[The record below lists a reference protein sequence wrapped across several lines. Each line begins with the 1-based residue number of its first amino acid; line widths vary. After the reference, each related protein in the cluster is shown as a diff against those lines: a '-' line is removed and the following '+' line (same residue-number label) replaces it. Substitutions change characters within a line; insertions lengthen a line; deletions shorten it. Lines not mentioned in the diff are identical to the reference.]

1 MDLAARYLELHGR
14 LVYWLPVY
22 RPRYVIHSFIHS
34 FIHLSVRS
42 FVQALAQAQVPI
54 QFIIRSFIRSFIYF
68 FMLLYFHYLTD
79 LSFSHSFIHLLE
91 SIRHSLI
98 QIISFK
104 FYSHNHS
111 LGWSVVHSI
120 IPTYLIFNPPIKSF
134 INSFIHL
141 FSFFLRSFLST
152 SFIHSFIGVSLG
164 QANLNIKL
172 EKVRLAS
179 AIPFLTLLLLIL

>member
-1 MDLAARYLELHGR
+1 MDLAARYLVLHGR

-22 RPRYVIHSFIHS
+22 RPRYVIHSFVRPSVRSGSGSGSHSIYYSFIHPLIYLLLYAPILSLSHWSFIFSFIHS
-34 FIHLSVRS
+34 FARKHSS
-42 FVQALAQAQVPI
+42 FTY
-54 QFIIRSFIRSFIYF
+54 SN
-68 FMLLYFHYLTD
+68 YL
-79 LSFSHSFIHLLE
+79 
-91 SIRHSLI
+91 
-98 QIISFK
+98 

-120 IPTYLIFNPPIKSF
+120 IPTYLIFNPPMKSF

-141 FSFFLRSFLST
+141 ISFFLRSFLST